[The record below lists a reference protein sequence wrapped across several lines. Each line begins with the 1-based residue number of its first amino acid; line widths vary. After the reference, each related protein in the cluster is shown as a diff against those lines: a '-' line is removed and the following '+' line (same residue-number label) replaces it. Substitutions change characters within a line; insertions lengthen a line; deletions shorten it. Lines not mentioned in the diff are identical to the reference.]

1 MNDKKA
7 GLNID
12 ALIFALPDVLID
24 VSGSYREVVRQ
35 TVQIYLEQAVGLEP
49 SSESLL
55 TPDEVVL
62 LEKVGGFTNYPDLAA
77 AFIIYFIEAL
87 PSVPVP
93 TFPSKFHIPA
103 VLAYLQLAGGRLQLS
118 IDKLR
123 EQKDIAHLAQIVV
136 AAGGGLDGAHAVLP
150 KENRHLLV
158 DFGEITRANLLGR
171 IFQEL
176 YLGAELF
183 NEIYEQPPI
192 IVEGAGHIA
201 HEALL
206 IDVDIL
212 AQIAAALP
220 LGIVTSTARSQAE
233 ISLKTHH
240 IEPYFQVLIALDDIE
255 AAKAKPVPA
264 PWPLLEAARRLSP
277 TPTRSAYVG
286 ANPGDL
292 QAAKAANQTV
302 SFTAVG
308 CLAGAHD
315 KQALRQEFENLK
327 ADVILGHPNNLK
339 ELILG

>member
-1 MNDKKA
+1 
-7 GLNID
+7 
-12 ALIFALPDVLID
+12 LID

-35 TVQIYLEQAVGLEP
+35 TVQIYLEQAVGLAL

-62 LEKVGGFTNYPDLAA
+62 LEKVGGFTNYFDLTA

-87 PSVPVP
+87 PPVPVP

-103 VLAYLQLAGGRLQLS
+103 VLAYLQLAGGRLQLGL
-118 IDKLR
+118 DKLR
-123 EQKDIAHLAQIVV
+123 EQKDIAHLAQIVA
-136 AAGGGLDGAHAVLP
+136 AAGGGLDGAHAALP

-158 DFGEITRANLLGR
+158 DFGEVTRANLLGR

-192 IVEGAGHIA
+192 IVEGKGHIGY
-201 HEALL
+201 EALL
-206 IDVDIL
+206 IDLDIL
-212 AQIAAALP
+212 TQIAAVLP
-220 LGIVTSTARSQAE
+220 LGIVTSAARSQVE
-233 ISLKTHH
+233 TSLKAHQ
-240 IEPYFQVLIALDDIE
+240 IEPYFQVVISLDDIE
-255 AAKAKPVPA
+255 AAKAKPLPA
-264 PWPLLEAARRLSP
+264 PWPLLETARRLNP
-277 TPTRSAYVG
+277 TPARSAYVG

-292 QAAKAANQTV
+292 RAAKAANQTV
-302 SFTAVG
+302 PFTTIG